1 MVPLSQIR
9 ALTTEQTQHASNR
22 RSEGFWNVA
31 PASMG
36 GGLYRIVNNTATCA
50 PTPPANPPST
60 STPPQPQPHYLP
72 NPEPWPCRCTG
83 PWLAIFRDAP
93 PDLEWAPIQANL
105 PPAPRPPH
113 PAPALHPALPPRSPA
128 PPMLSLSPHALP
140 HALTHA
146 LTQAPT
152 HAPRPRFQLHPTPD
166 AP

>member
-36 GGLYRIVNNTATCA
+36 GGLYRIVNNTAT
-50 PTPPANPPST
+50 
-60 STPPQPQPHYLP
+60 
-72 NPEPWPCRCTG
+72 CTG